1 MRSDL
6 KRPASYSDSYIVLT
20 GTNIQ
25 LEPLFPEEPFEPPKP
40 SEPAYFDIAVV
51 FVIKGS
57 LHILFISAF
66 ESFFYFLYVSKSENN
81 GIIGT
86 INTYYTPL
94 VQSCNS
100 WSNLTR
106 AIVMDLLT
114 ADKSTVDQKGL
125 LAAAKRNAYNEYL
138 MNWSIAYSAICFGVF
153 ISMLGI
159 VYLRKIAVK
168 WKELFQEHLAF
179 VAVLGLYEYFFF
191 RTIIYNY
198 TTISTDE
205 LNKYIVDGLY
215 ECSMGA

>member
-1 MRSDL
+1 MRSDV
-6 KRPASYSDSYIVLT
+6 KRPASYSDSYIVLA
-20 GTNIQ
+20 GTNVQ
-25 LEPLFPEEPFEPPKP
+25 LEPLFPEEPIKPP
-40 SEPAYFDIAVV
+40 EPAYFDMAIL

-66 ESFFYFLYVSKSENN
+66 ESFFYFLYVSTSENN

-100 WSNLTR
+100 WSNLTKT
-106 AIVMDLLT
+106 IVMDLLT
-114 ADKSTVDQKGL
+114 ADKSTVDEKGL
-125 LAAAKRNAYNEYL
+125 LAASKRNAYNEYL

-153 ISMLGI
+153 TSMLGL
-159 VYLRKIAVK
+159 VYLRNMTIK

-215 ECSMGA
+215 ECTLV

>member
-1 MRSDL
+1 MRSDV
-6 KRPASYSDSYIVLT
+6 KRPASYSDSYIVLA
-20 GTNIQ
+20 GTNVQ
-25 LEPLFPEEPFEPPKP
+25 LEPLFPEIHLEPIEPAK
-40 SEPAYFDIAVV
+40 PAYFNMAVL

-66 ESFFYFLYVSKSENN
+66 ETFFYFFYVSKSENN

-100 WSNLTR
+100 WSNLTKTV
-106 AIVMDLLT
+106 VMDLLKV
-114 ADKSTVDQKGL
+114 DKSTVDEKGDT
-125 LAAAKRNAYNEYL
+125 AAAKRNTYNLYL
-138 MNWSIAYSAICFGVF
+138 MNWSIAYSVICFGVF
-153 ISMLGI
+153 VTMLGI
-159 VYLRKIAVK
+159 VYLRKITVK

-179 VAVLGLYEYFFF
+179 VLVLGIYEYFFF

-215 ECSMGA
+215 QCSTDV

>member
-1 MRSDL
+1 MRSDV
-6 KRPASYSDSYIVLT
+6 KRPASYSDSYIVLA
-20 GTNIQ
+20 GTNVQ
-25 LEPLFPEEPFEPPKP
+25 LEPLFPEEPIKPP
-40 SEPAYFDIAVV
+40 EPAYFDMAVL

-66 ESFFYFLYVSKSENN
+66 ESFFYFLYVSTSENN

-100 WSNLTR
+100 WSNLTKT
-106 AIVMDLLT
+106 IVMDLLS
-114 ADKSTVDQKGL
+114 ADKSIVDEKGL
-125 LAAAKRNAYNEYL
+125 LAASKRNAYNQHL

-153 ISMLGI
+153 ISMLCL

-205 LNKYIVDGLY
+205 LNQYIVDGLY

>member
-1 MRSDL
+1 MRSDV
-6 KRPASYSDSYIVLT
+6 KRPPSYSDSYIVLA
-20 GTNIQ
+20 GTNVQ
-25 LEPLFPEEPFEPPKP
+25 LEPLFPEEPIKPP
-40 SEPAYFDIAVV
+40 EPAYFDIAIL

-66 ESFFYFLYVSKSENN
+66 ETFFYFFYVSKSENN

-94 VQSCNS
+94 VQSCNL
-100 WSNLTR
+100 WSNLTK
-106 AIVMDLLT
+106 AILMDLLKG
-114 ADKSTVDQKGL
+114 DKSIVDQKGL
-125 LAAAKRNAYNEYL
+125 VAADKRNAYNEYL
-138 MNWSIAYSAICFGVF
+138 MNWSIAYSVICLGVF
-153 ISMLGI
+153 TTMLGL
-159 VYLRKIAVK
+159 VYLRKITVK

-179 VAVLGLYEYFFF
+179 VLVLGLYEYFFF

-215 ECSMGA
+215 QCTMDA